1 MSEQADR
8 PADRQAVA
16 VAVAANRVV
25 MRHVWG
31 EWSGRGNHHDGLT
44 D

>member
-8 PADRQAVA
+8 QA